1 MSGMNPGAHAALG
14 EAFRAAGLDQV
25 ITVDAR
31 DAIEDPER
39 NALPPFGTLCRT
51 RWSPERV
58 AEGKLR
64 ALYLA
69 PSALATVLDALPPSS
84 ALFAADPWAPKISQ
98 SKGALVVQ
106 TGPGGGGRGD
116 PRARFAVVDLDQPEG
131 AEIVFVP
138 YAPSRLLE
146 PPLSAARHT
155 YLHHLLASGSGEHPR
170 LEPGDRGAEA
180 LVKLL
185 VRRTAQA
192 FGPGSQIWPQA
203 DVELVHDV
211 RVATRRLRAALAV
224 ARPLVPKKALK
235 RTAEAVADYGRDL
248 GVRRAADVSLE
259 IVRTLAKDPATSE
272 TEGVVLAVAAGLLE
286 LRRSRSTARLT
297 ELHPPE
303 SVLKDGLRVLDLVAR
318 AKNGRA
324 IGAGISDE
332 LAIRRMALEE
342 VLGRIERPLDDE
354 GHHEIRIAMK
364 RLRYTLEIAHEAFP
378 EAVFGSVAHEIRH
391 LQEALGDLHD
401 TVDTIALLSSYRVRR
416 RCTVGSAGTLLD
428 RLKHERLRL
437 YELTRRAVD
446 DRGSWIVHTL
456 RHAVPVK
463 S

>member
-1 MSGMNPGAHAALG
+1 MSGMNPSAHAALT
-14 EAFRAAGLDQV
+14 EALSRAALDQV

-39 NALPPFGTLCRT
+39 NSLPPFGTLRRT

-69 PSALATVLDALPPSS
+69 PSALATVLDALPPQS
-84 ALFAADPWAPKISQ
+84 ALFAADPWAPRISAI
-98 SKGALVVQ
+98 KGALVVQ

-116 PRARFAVVDLDQPEG
+116 PRARFAVVDLDQPDG
-131 AEIVFVP
+131 AELIYVP

-146 PPLSAARHT
+146 LPPSPARHT

-170 LEPGDRGAEA
+170 LEPGDRGGEA

-192 FGPGSQIWPQA
+192 FGPGSQAWPQS

-224 ARPLVPKKALK
+224 ARPLLPKKALK
-235 RTAEAVADYGRDL
+235 KAAEVVADYGRDL
-248 GVRRAADVSLE
+248 GVRRAADVSLD
-259 IVRTLAKDPATSE
+259 IVRGLAKDPGTSE

-286 LRRSRSTARLT
+286 LRRSRSTARLA
-297 ELHPPE
+297 ERHPPE
-303 SVLKDGLRVLDLVAR
+303 AVLKDGLRVLDLVAR
-318 AKNGRA
+318 AKGGRA
-324 IGAGISDE
+324 IGAGISEE
-332 LAIRRMALEE
+332 LAIRRVAVEE

-378 EAVFGSVAHEIRH
+378 DAVFGGVAHEIRH
-391 LQEALGDLHD
+391 LQEALGELHD

-416 RCTVGSAGTLLD
+416 RCTVGSAGTLID
-428 RLKHERLRL
+428 RLKQERQRL

-456 RHAVPVK
+456 RHAVPMK
-463 S
+463 G